1 MFKRNLPLPPPGE
14 DTFFLWGPRQT
25 GKTTLLRQR
34 YPDARRID
42 LLKADEFR
50 RYMAN
55 PERLREEIEAA
66 GTPPGGQV
74 PGGQVVIDEIQKAP
88 ALLDEVHWLIENR
101 GVRFALCGSSARKVR
116 RGAANLL
123 GGRALRFELRGLS
136 AAEIGDGF
144 DLTRVLN
151 HGYLPR
157 MAGRRAGAASRRL
170 HCQLPQGG
178 GRGRRAGAQPAGILR
193 LSERRGALRRRAGQL
208 LPRRCGLRRLQ
219 PHGAGV
225 LRDPG
230 GHAARPVAA
239 GLPQRARRRVIHAP
253 KFYFADVGI
262 VNRLARRGVLTPGS
276 ELYGKAFE
284 NWVFHELS
292 AFIAYR
298 EVADELSYWRLAG
311 GTEVDFVVGD
321 GLVAV
326 EAKAG
331 ARIANRHL
339 KGAAQFRAGPSR
351 GRPSRAGV
359 PGAAPK
365 AHRGRHRR
373 AADQGLHGAAL
384 AGRARLRLNPRAG
397 LPQTH
402 GAEVRR
408 AGDVACG
415 RTSMDHRQRTST
427 TSGFIRLSTKRSRSP
442 LLLRH
447 AQDQWSAGRGSWL
460 ASFRMRLH
468 YGRAATPGA
477 GNEMTLG
484 RTAAP
489 TTVDRIRR

>member
-14 DTFFLWGPRQT
+14 DTFFLWGPRQI
-25 GKTTLLRQR
+25 GKTTLLRQC
-34 YPDARRID
+34 YPGARWVD

-66 GTPPGGQV
+66 GTV
-74 PGGQVVIDEIQKAP
+74 PGEQVVIDEIQKVP
-88 ALLDEVHWLIENR
+88 GLLDEVHWLIENR

-123 GGRALRFELRGLS
+123 GGRALRFELRGLT

-144 DLTRVLN
+144 DLTRMLN

-157 MAGRRAGAASRRL
+157 MVEATAPARRL
-170 HCQLPQGG
+170 D
-178 GRGRRAGAQPAGILR
+178 AYVANYLR
-193 LSERRGALRRRAGQL
+193 EE
-208 LPRRCGLRRLQ
+208 
-219 PHGAGV
+219 
-225 LRDPG
+225 
-230 GHAARPVAA
+230 VAA
-239 GLPQRARRRVIHAP
+239 EGLVRNLPAFSGFLNAAALCDGELINFSNVAADCGVSSHTARAYFEILEDTLLGRWLPAFRKRARRRVVRAP

-298 EVADELSYWRLAG
+298 EVAADLSYWRLAG

-331 ARIANRHL
+331 TRIANRHL
-339 KGAAQFRAGPSR
+339 KGLRSFAQDHPEVARRVLVCLEPRPRRTEDGIDVLPAEDFAAQLWR
-351 GRPSRAGV
+351 G
-359 PGAAPK
+359 
-365 AHRGRHRR
+365 
-373 AADQGLHGAAL
+373 GL
-384 AGRARLRLNPRAG
+384 
-397 LPQTH
+397 
-402 GAEVRR
+402 
-408 AGDVACG
+408 
-415 RTSMDHRQRTST
+415 
-427 TSGFIRLSTKRSRSP
+427 GF
-442 LLLRH
+442 
-447 AQDQWSAGRGSWL
+447 G
-460 ASFRMRLH
+460 
-468 YGRAATPGA
+468 
-477 GNEMTLG
+477 
-484 RTAAP
+484 
-489 TTVDRIRR
+489 